1 MNIVRHK
8 IGPILLTQKEGT
20 YIKTLI
26 HNHYRGSQASYAEA
40 VGIQPSNLSLYLGG
54 TKPLS
59 DDLLN
64 KILMGIKYG
73 VICEVI
79 IQVHPLIGAD
89 AKGAPS
95 VPLEEMLLQ
104 EDRDSLFPE
113 NESFT

>member
-1 MNIVRHK
+1 
-8 IGPILLTQKEGT
+8 
-20 YIKTLI
+20 
-26 HNHYRGSQASYAEA
+26 
-40 VGIQPSNLSLYLGG
+40 
-54 TKPLS
+54 
-59 DDLLN
+59 
-64 KILMGIKYG
+64 MGIKYG